1 MFIDFFIVC
10 VCFFLTSTLTE
21 FLNLLQTNLYKIN
34 VKKKKCLVNIDYNN
48 NKNDSLSLSS
58 SDDDDDDDN
67 VSVKSN
73 LLKMNRINKT
83 ITNNNRSSSKMGRR
97 DYYEALNQNTDN
109 DCSKFK
115 KYLFFLTIICLSF
128 KIIYESL
135 LK

>member
-1 MFIDFFIVC
+1 MFSFLDFIIVC

-34 VKKKKCLVNIDYNN
+34 VKKKKCLVNVDYNN
-48 NKNDSLSLSS
+48 NKNDSFTSSS
-58 SDDDDDDDN
+58 SDDDD

-73 LLKMNRINKT
+73 LLKMNHINKT
-83 ITNNNRSSSKMGRR
+83 ITHSRKSSKRGRK

-115 KYLFFLTIICLSF
+115 KYLFFLTIIFFVIQKYL
-128 KIIYESL
+128 
-135 LK
+135 